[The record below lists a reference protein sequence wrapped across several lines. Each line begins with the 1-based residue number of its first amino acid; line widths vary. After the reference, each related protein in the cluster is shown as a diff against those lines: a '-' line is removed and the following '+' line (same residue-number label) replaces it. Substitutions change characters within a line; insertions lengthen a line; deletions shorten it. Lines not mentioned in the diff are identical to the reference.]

1 MQRVTVNE
9 WKQLKSEG
17 FEVCVSHNTHASRAR
32 YVVES
37 KEAMDRLKEIRESK
51 RVTAQN
57 TSIRKG

>member
-51 RVTAQN
+51 RVTA
-57 TSIRKG
+57 